1 MRYLLFVSILLVG
14 LLGSTASRAA
24 WQEEWERTVK
34 AAKKEGRVA
43 MFGPTGTD
51 RRDALVLPFQKKF
64 GIKVD
69 YLGGRASGIPPRISA
84 ERGARRYLW
93 DFVVAGAQ
101 EVLLHPMKILEPLE
115 PAFILPEVKNK
126 KNWRGGDFEFLDPQ
140 RSILVISSYQRS
152 LLFVNSKEVDAK
164 EFKSYRDLLNPKWKG
179 KIVTDDPR
187 KPGPGQATF
196 AFFYQHPDLGPAFIR
211 ALAKQKLL
219 ILKNYGQEIDHV
231 GSGKYPVG
239 LGLSGSMAD
248 QRIRQG
254 VPIVIVDTRQMKEG
268 SDVSP
273 GIAQLG
279 LFNKA
284 PHPNAAK
291 VYINWLLSKEGQ
303 IPFVKATGYISKRL
317 DVPTD
322 HAPAWSVPQPGA
334 VKTYGIGPRK
344 LVIDE
349 VVPFL
354 RQVLGR

>member
-1 MRYLLFVSILLVG
+1 MRYLIFVSILLVG
-14 LLGSTASRAA
+14 LISSADSRAA

-51 RRDALVLPFQKKF
+51 RRDALVLPFQKKY
-64 GIKVD
+64 GIEVD
-69 YLGGRASGIPPRISA
+69 FQGGRASGIPPRIGA

-93 DFVVAGAQ
+93 DLVVAGAQ
-101 EVLLHPMKILEPLE
+101 EVLLYPMNVLAPLE
-115 PAFILPEVKNK
+115 PALILPEVKDQ
-126 KNWRGGDFEFLDPQ
+126 KNWREGMFEFLDPN
-140 RSILVISSYQRS
+140 RSIFVVASYQRDI
-152 LLFVNSKEVDAK
+152 LFVNTKAVGTN
-164 EFKSYRDLLNPKWKG
+164 EFRSYKDLLSPKWKG
-179 KIVTDDPR
+179 KIIIDDPR
-187 KPGPGQATF
+187 KAGPGQATF
-196 AFFYQHPDLGPAFIR
+196 AFFYQHPDLGPKFIR
-211 ALAKQKLL
+211 ALAEQQLL
-219 ILKNYGQEIDHV
+219 ILKNYGQEVDHV

-239 LGLSGSMAD
+239 LGLSSSMAD

-254 VPIVIVDTRQMKEG
+254 VPIERVDVRQIKEG

-279 LFNKA
+279 MFNNA

-322 HAPAWSVPQPGA
+322 HAPTWRIPQPGA
-334 VKTYGIGPRK
+334 VKTYGIENRK
-344 LVIDE
+344 RVHDE
-349 VVPFL
+349 IVPFL
-354 RQVLGR
+354 KTVFGR